1 MELKLVLGENR
12 LVRIPEAIIAEE
24 KENVLIKLESSIYDL
39 GKVAVT
45 IKNGFKQKSKI
56 VKTGYIDITEFC
68 ERACKIDIKV
78 DLIAQGYNIKSW
90 YLEPI
95 LVREIDKKFEL
106 IPEIH
111 AMEERLEILS
121 KDMDK
126 VKKYLFDIV

>member
-1 MELKLVLGENR
+1 M
-12 LVRIPEAIIAEE
+12 
-24 KENVLIKLESSIYDL
+24 
-39 GKVAVT
+39 
-45 IKNGFKQKSKI
+45 FQ
-56 VKTGYIDITEFC
+56 
-68 ERACKIDIKV
+68 KV
-78 DLIAQGYNIKSW
+78 DLIAQGYDIKSW